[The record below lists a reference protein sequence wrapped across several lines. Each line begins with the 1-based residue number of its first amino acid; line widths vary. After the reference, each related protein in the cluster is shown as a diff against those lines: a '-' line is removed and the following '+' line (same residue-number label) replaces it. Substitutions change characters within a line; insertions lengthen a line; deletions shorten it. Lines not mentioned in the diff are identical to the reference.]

1 MKSGE
6 IPEIKEL
13 TEIFYSHLIVNFYNF
28 PPRNQTI
35 DNNKSLFNEV
45 SFHYDIMGFLS
56 YFSQTDSPLDSNYKK
71 TISDQ
76 NFLNYN
82 NQKSVIKSRPSYKLH
97 TKSKSNPFPLGHS
110 HLKKEKEHWNDCLP
124 LNSNNYNTFLNKIGI
139 KKAAFDESHL
149 DSRLSIKS
157 IQEEIHKLNQKMCNS
172 FPDTIEFDKINLF
185 LSDNSIFSFL
195 KGPKN
200 TMKVII
206 RNSSGKYAWVLKLFD
221 AIGSDCIKKKY
232 DDKGL
237 EFKHYKNLI
246 VQQEAGYLK
255 RERSGTQ
262 TQECFKFNT
271 LIRKPEREKKMNKMI
286 LPLMKSVENIEKEND
301 FSQTLK
307 EIRNKIEDFKQVQR
321 IILNT

>member
-1 MKSGE
+1 MKTSE
-6 IPEIKEL
+6 ITEIKEL
-13 TEIFYSHLIVNFYNF
+13 TEIFCSHLIVNFYNF

-56 YFSQTDSPLDSNYKK
+56 YFSQNNSPLDSNYKK

-76 NFLNYN
+76 NFINSN
-82 NQKSVIKSRPSYKLH
+82 HQKSPIYSRPPYKLH
-97 TKSKSNPFPLGHS
+97 SKSKSNPFPLGHS
-110 HLKKEKEHWNDCLP
+110 HLKKEKEHWNECLP
-124 LNSNNYNTFLNKIGI
+124 LNSNKYNTFLNKIGI

-172 FPDTIEFDKINLF
+172 FPDTIEFDKVNLF
-185 LSDNSIFSFL
+185 LSENSIFSFL

-262 TQECFKFNT
+262 IQEFFEFKT
-271 LIRKPEREKKMNKMI
+271 LIRKPEREEKIHKII
-286 LPLMKSVENIEKEND
+286 LPSIKSVENIEKEND

-307 EIRNKIEDFKQVQR
+307 EIRYKIEDFKQVNER
-321 IILNT
+321 FY